1 MDTNNYI
8 ERFQKI
14 ADSLDKATFTRLGLE
29 IKVGV
34 RFNSQ
39 VLKIQ
44 KPAWLNRSE
53 TSQPFRE
60 SIFFSVWV
68 NNNAVHESKLYY
80 NIHALKLRELN
91 AYKIKSR
98 DFADAFRS
106 RFIAFEHKWPNVS
119 TAYGPLTLM
128 EGWVEVNEDNFDDVV
143 AGLAYGFSEIA
154 FIIDGLL
161 AERKKTG

>member
-8 ERFQKI
+8 DRFQKI

-34 RFNSQ
+34 WVNSQ

-44 KPAWLNRSE
+44 KPAWLNQSE

-68 NNNAVHESKLYY
+68 NNNAVHEGKLHY

-98 DFADAFRS
+98 DFAEAFRS
-106 RFIAFEHKWPNVS
+106 RFRAFEHKWTNVS

-154 FIIDGLL
+154 FIIDSLL
-161 AERKKTG
+161 AERVK